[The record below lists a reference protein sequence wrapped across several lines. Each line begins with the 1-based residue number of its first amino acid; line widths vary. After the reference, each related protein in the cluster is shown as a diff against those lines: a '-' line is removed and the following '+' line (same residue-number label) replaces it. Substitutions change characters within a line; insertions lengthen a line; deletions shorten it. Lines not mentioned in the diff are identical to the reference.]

1 MTILVVEDDDAVAG
15 PLLEGL
21 RRAGFDVAHAA
32 TGAAALTATDV
43 DLVLL
48 DLGLPDLDG
57 MEVCRRL
64 RERGSTPIIVISARG
79 EEIDRVLLLELGA
92 DDYLVKPFGMREL
105 VARVRAVMRRTE
117 AASASPEQI
126 AATARANA
134 VYEVGE
140 VVCDVRSRRV
150 TAKGEPVELTPKE
163 FDLLAMLMAEPGR
176 VFRRQEILET
186 VWDPHWYG
194 PSKTI
199 DVHLAAVRRKLGD
212 AITIATVRG
221 VGFRIEP

>member
-126 AATARANA
+126 AATPRANA